1 MPKTPDATGLY
12 DEHGHWVLPVAGGEV
27 TQVRVDFAFGLMIEA
42 WLSIRIEGRFSL
54 ERGGMVHEYDPA
66 DTASLGP
73 LVVLHK
79 SVVSE
84 ALARKDGRLTIRFAD
99 GTILIVPPGDQYE
112 AFVIDGALPPIQRKF
127 TLVSLPG
134 GGLTRM

>member
-12 DEHGHWVLPVAGGEV
+12 DEHGHWVLPVGAGEV
-27 TQVRVDFAFGLMIEA
+27 TQVRVDYAFSLVIET
-42 WLSIRIEGRFSL
+42 WLSLRIEGRFTL
-54 ERGGMVHEYDPA
+54 ERGGQVEEYDPS

-79 SVVSE
+79 AVVSE
-84 ALARKDGRLTIRFAD
+84 ALARKDGRLSVRFAD
-99 GTILIVPPGDQYE
+99 GSILTVPPDDHYE
-112 AFVIDGALPPIQRKF
+112 AFVIDGALPPIERKF